1 MRNLVLLAG
10 VFVLIAT
17 GCQSADKQVPEIAS
31 DFCACFTDMEKDMS
45 TQTKDIMHKAAISND
60 PENSM
65 KSDVEALSDDDKMK
79 VGTEMMSLGSMQDK
93 DSEVGRCMEDVA
105 KKYDKAKTFN
115 EKKFMEKL
123 IKELDEKPSC
133 RFTADLMRIGLKTQE
148 K

>member
-1 MRNLVLLAG
+1 MRNLFLLAG
-10 VFVLIAT
+10 LFALIAT

-31 DFCACFTDMEKDMS
+31 DFCACFTDMEKNMS
-45 TQTKDIMHKAAISND
+45 TQTKDIMHKAAVSND

-65 KSDVEALSDDDKMK
+65 KGDVEALTDEEKMK

-123 IKELDEKPSC
+123 IKELEGKSAC